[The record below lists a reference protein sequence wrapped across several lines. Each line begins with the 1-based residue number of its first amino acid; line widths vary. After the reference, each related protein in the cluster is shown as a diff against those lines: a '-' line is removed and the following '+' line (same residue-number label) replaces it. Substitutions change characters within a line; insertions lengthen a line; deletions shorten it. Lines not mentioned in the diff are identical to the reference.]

1 MIAGTFPPNQDG
13 VLSNNGAG
21 VLSWV
26 PRLDINGLTAKS
38 TVSSNDQL
46 PVYAGSPISAN
57 RKVTAAALADYVA
70 FSDPLLR
77 LGDGAAVAALWG
89 AFIAFMALRGLL
101 LRHRARGEAWLVTG
115 LAR

>member
-1 MIAGTFPPNQDG
+1 MGYAYVLDG
-13 VLSNNGAG
+13 VLIGAG
-21 VLSWV
+21 DARWLAGAQVVLF
-26 PRLDINGLTAKS
+26 LAY
-38 TVSSNDQL
+38 L
-46 PVYAGSPISAN
+46 PLV
-57 RKVTAAALADYVA
+57 AAIVA